1 VGEDWLETGH
11 GGGEDLRPM
20 IKGSS
25 RRAPDRV
32 SIRGVLRG
40 ADSSRSPKQR
50 KRSKALV
57 GWLLYC
63 ATAVG
68 GTAAAFTVRDT
79 LFPQLGAPT
88 RKAVWQSSNVDTTL
102 TTEQGS
108 STTHRAST
116 TATDEVTTT
125 VLVTTASAP
134 PQLAAEAQ
142 TVPSVS
148 NKGPSN
154 SVDNR
159 GPSGGGGGVPAT
171 GTTIASDEPSQGPG
185 PGTTVAEDK
194 EKGTDSSTPTSAS
207 TPGSPST
214 PPSSADVTSASPPT
228 SSDGT
233 SPNHGKGKGGGGD

>member
-25 RRAPDRV
+25 RHAPDRV
-32 SIRGVLRG
+32 SIRSVLRG

-50 KRSKALV
+50 KRNKALV

-88 RKAVWQSSNVDTTL
+88 RKAVWQSSNIDTTL
-102 TTEQGS
+102 TSEHAS

-116 TATDEVTTT
+116 TATDETTTT

-142 TVPSVS
+142 SVPSVS

-159 GPSGGGGGVPAT
+159 GPSGGGVPAT

-185 PGTTVAEDK
+185 PGTTIADAG
-194 EKGTDSSTPTSAS
+194 KGTDSSTPSSAS
-207 TPGSPST
+207 TPGSAST
-214 PPSSADVTSASPPT
+214 PSSSVDVTSATNPPT

-233 SPNHGKGKGGGGD
+233 SPNHGKGKGGGGG